1 MDVVELI
8 LSEDVARVMPLEL
21 LKGLADVTND
31 TVMLAVKKYLQ
42 SANADTEVRNKVLMA
57 YSDKINIEEFLADEK
72 IKGTMYELNAITYD
86 SISPLVGLEKLRGW
100 ADGIELIIN
109 SPYAVPYISP
119 IKAVDMRSY
128 MQEVQSW
135 AESISD
141 PDVKKFV
148 KNLKT
153 YSFLFKDKPSAR
165 AKGTIVK
172 KVVRNKTQY
181 EILLRG
187 IKYLIKKLENGE
199 SPATWRYL

>member
-1 MDVVELI
+1 
-8 LSEDVARVMPLEL
+8 
-21 LKGLADVTND
+21 
-31 TVMLAVKKYLQ
+31 
-42 SANADTEVRNKVLMA
+42 
-57 YSDKINIEEFLADEK
+57 
-72 IKGTMYELNAITYD
+72 
-86 SISPLVGLEKLRGW
+86 
-100 ADGIELIIN
+100 
-109 SPYAVPYISP
+109 
-119 IKAVDMRSY
+119 MRSY

-141 PDVKKFV
+141 SDVKKFV